1 MLTET
6 EWITDTDL
14 ILYVIKIFLISIATY
29 FTSIKMVNLKLDKN
43 LSKKRL
49 MTAIIF
55 IIGTC
60 LICMLVKTK
69 IEFNSVI
76 LLITFS
82 LSTLFCLNTKSGMG
96 YSLIVNAFSLSINY
110 CIYCLSAI
118 LGFII
123 FKIMKIENIYFNFIL
138 IIIIYFLLLNT
149 ILKIKKIKYGI
160 TFLKEKRKDN
170 FFDILILNISII
182 LLFSFVTFINLD
194 VNIMG
199 NIFIALIIFSIIMFI
214 TIKKSLQLYYKQK
227 LQQKELEETKE
238 ELEKAKKEISEL
250 EKENLNFSKKS
261 HSIAHK
267 QKALEY
273 KLNQLLLTN
282 EIAEEIDIK
291 DRIKEISKQ
300 IQNEDTTI
308 ELTKTNIE
316 EIDDMLKY
324 MQSECKK
331 NKINFELQV
340 NGNIHHMINKYI
352 AKENLEILLADHIKN
367 AIIAINHSENI
378 NRSILVKLGLIDGIY
393 SIYIYDTGIEFEIK
407 TLQNLGQVPSTTHA
421 DNGGTGMGFMNTFD
435 TLNKYKAS
443 IIINE
448 YGKPSKDNYTKYIAI
463 KFDNKNEYKITSYR
477 SEEIEK
483 QLKKDNKITI
493 FNNLK
498 N

>member
-1 MLTET
+1 MNNINEIAINSFILNLLKMMLINFFTYFYT
-6 EWITDTDL
+6 
-14 ILYVIKIFLISIATY
+14 IKITNKICVQINNYKIYILLIINSAI
-29 FTSIKMVNLKLDKN
+29 
-43 LSKKRL
+43 
-49 MTAIIF
+49 TAIIYNSSDYMNGIMIMILGLTILFSKTTKSSITYSILSTVIGMGITYIIYFIAILISF
-55 IIGTC
+55 IISKLFDIQNYYINFSIIAITC
-60 LICMLVKTK
+60 LIETY
-69 IEFNSVI
+69 IFNRIKKFKYGFSFLKSNLADGYIDVLILNLSVI
-76 LLITFS
+76 I
-82 LSTLFCLNTKSGMG
+82 LFCF
-96 YSLIVNAFSLSINY
+96 LIFSN
-110 CIYCLSAI
+110 
-118 LGFII
+118 FEII
-123 FKIMKIENIYFNFIL
+123 KI
-138 IIIIYFLLLNT
+138 
-149 ILKIKKIKYGI
+149 
-160 TFLKEKRKDN
+160 DN
-170 FFDILILNISII
+170 FFCA
-182 LLFSFVTFINLD
+182 F
-194 VNIMG
+194 
-199 NIFIALIIFSIIMFI
+199 IIFSIIMFI
-214 TIKKSLQLYYKQK
+214 TIQKSLQLYYKQK

-238 ELEKAKKEISEL
+238 ELEKAKKEIAEL
-250 EKENLNFSKKS
+250 EQENLNFSKKS

-273 KLNQLLLTN
+273 KLDQLLLNN

-331 NKINFELQV
+331 NKIKFELQV
-340 NGNIHHMINKYI
+340 NGNIHHMVNKFI

-483 QLKKDNKITI
+483 QLKKDIKITI
-493 FNNLK
+493 LNNLK

>member
-1 MLTET
+1 MQEN
-6 EWITDTDL
+6 EWIGNTNL
-14 ILYVIKIFLISIATY
+14 IVFILKFIVISICA
-29 FTSIKMVNLKLDKN
+29 FLTSIKILGEKADK
-43 LSKKRL
+43 KE
-49 MTAIIF
+49 MIIV
-55 IIGTC
+55 IIGMFITSI
-60 LICMLVKTK
+60 ICYMIKMKVNYSS
-69 IEFNSVI
+69 II
-76 LLITFS
+76 ICIIFS
-82 LSTLFCLNTKSGMG
+82 LSLIFSRLTESGIG
-96 YSLIVNAFSLSINY
+96 YSIIINGLSLSINY
-110 CIYCLSAI
+110 CIYLISLIIDFI
-118 LGFII
+118 LYKVIEINSEYINFII
-123 FKIMKIENIYFNFIL
+123 IFIIY
-138 IIIIYFLLLNT
+138 IIILNK
-149 ILKIKKIKYGI
+149 ILKLKKIKYGI
-160 TFLKEKRKDN
+160 N
-170 FFDILILNISII
+170 FFKENKNNNLFDIIVSNISMII
-182 LLFSFVTFINLD
+182 IFSFIAFINSDIPIKGNTFI
-194 VNIMG
+194 
-199 NIFIALIIFSIIMFI
+199 FLIIFSIIMFI
-214 TIKKSLQLYYKQK
+214 TIQKSLQLYYKQK

-238 ELEKAKKEISEL
+238 ELEKAKHEISEL

-273 KLNQLLLTN
+273 KLNQLLLNN

-324 MQSECKK
+324 MQSECEK

-340 NGNIHHMINKYI
+340 NGNIHHMVNKFI

-367 AIIAINHSENI
+367 AIIAINYSENI
-378 NRSILVKLGLIDGIY
+378 NRSILVKLGLIDGLY

-407 TLQNLGQVPSTTHA
+407 TLKNLGQVPSTTHA

-463 KFDNKNEYKITSYR
+463 KFDNKNEYKISSYR
-477 SEEIEK
+477 AEEIEK
-483 QLKKDNKITI
+483 KVKENSNMII
-493 FNNLK
+493 ENV
-498 N
+498 

>member
-1 MLTET
+1 MLTEI

-29 FTSIKMVNLKLDKN
+29 FTSIKMINLKLDKS

-60 LICMLVKTK
+60 LICMFVKTK

-96 YSLIVNAFSLSINY
+96 YSIIINTLSLSINY

-149 ILKIKKIKYGI
+149 ILTIKKIKYGI

-199 NIFIALIIFSIIMFI
+199 NTFVALIIFSIIMFI
-214 TIKKSLQLYYKQK
+214 TIQKSLQLYYKQK

-238 ELEKAKKEISEL
+238 ELEKAKQEIDEL

-273 KLNQLLLTN
+273 KLDQLLLNN
-282 EIAEEIDIK
+282 EIAEELDIK

-300 IQNEDTTI
+300 IQNEETTI

-324 MQSECKK
+324 MQSECEK

-340 NGNIHHMINKYI
+340 NGNIHHMINKFI

-367 AIIAINHSENI
+367 AIIAINYSENI
-378 NRSILVKLGLIDGIY
+378 NKSILVKLGLIDGFY
-393 SIYIYDTGIEFEIK
+393 SIYIYDTGIEFEVK
-407 TLQNLGQVPSTTHA
+407 TLLNLGQVPSTTHA

-463 KFDNKNEYKITSYR
+463 KFDNKNEYKINSYR

-483 QLKKDNKITI
+483 QLKENSNITI
-493 FNNLK
+493 LK
-498 N
+498 NEKN

>member
-1 MLTET
+1 MPIQT
-6 EWITDTDL
+6 EWIQDTNL
-14 ILYVIKIFLISIATY
+14 IVYIIKIFIISIYTY
-29 FTSIKMVNLKLDKN
+29 FTSLRILNIKLN
-43 LSKKRL
+43 KKTFFTIL
-49 MTAIIF
+49 TGITI
-55 IIGTC
+55 TC
-60 LICMLVKTK
+60 LLCTIMKTR
-69 IEFNSVI
+69 ISFNSVI

-82 LSTLFCLNTKSGMG
+82 ISIIFSINTKNGIG
-96 YSLIVNAFSLSINY
+96 YSIMINALSVSINY
-110 CIYCLSAI
+110 CVYCISTI
-118 LGFII
+118 LGFLFYSII
-123 FKIMKIENIYFNFIL
+123 KLESIYMNFIV
-138 IIIIYFLLLNT
+138 IMIIYT
-149 ILKIKKIKYGI
+149 IILSGIFKIKKIKYGI
-160 TFLKEKRKDN
+160 NFLIKNRTNK
-170 FFDILILNISII
+170 FLDILILNISMIV
-182 LLFSFVTFINLD
+182 LFSFMILINLD
-194 VNIMG
+194 IQLKRNT
-199 NIFIALIIFSIIMFI
+199 FIVVILFSIIMFI
-214 TIKKSLQLYYKQK
+214 TIQKSLQLYYKQK
-227 LQQKELEETKE
+227 LQQKELEETKQ
-238 ELEKAKKEISEL
+238 ELEKAKKEITEL
-250 EKENLNFSKKS
+250 GQENLNFSKKS

-273 KLNQLLLTN
+273 KLSQLLLNN

-291 DRIKEISKQ
+291 DKIKEISQQ

-340 NGNIHHMINKYI
+340 NGNIHHMVNKFI
-352 AKENLEILLADHIKN
+352 ARENLEILLADHIKN
-367 AIIAINHSENI
+367 AIIAINYSENI
-378 NRSILVKLGLIDGIY
+378 NRSILVKLGLIDGVY

-421 DNGGTGMGFMNTFD
+421 DNGGTGMGFMNTFE

-477 SEEIEK
+477 SEEIKK
-483 QLKKDNKITI
+483 QLKKDNRITI
-493 FNNLK
+493 LNNLK

>member
-1 MLTET
+1 MATN
-6 EWITDTDL
+6 EWIGNTNL
-14 ILYVIKIFLISIATY
+14 LVYIIKFVIIAFCTY
-29 FTSIKMVNLKLDKN
+29 ITSIKLLGTKINKKEIII
-43 LSKKRL
+43 LSIGIFI
-49 MTAIIF
+49 TAIICSILKMTVDYSN
-55 IIGTC
+55 IIIC
-60 LICMLVKTK
+60 LI
-69 IEFNSVI
+69 
-76 LLITFS
+76 FS
-82 LSTLFCLNTKSGMG
+82 LSVIFSKLTKSGMG
-96 YSLIVNAFSLSINY
+96 YSIMINGLSLSINY
-110 CIYCLSAI
+110 FIYLISLIIDFI
-118 LGFII
+118 LYKVIKISSEYINFII
-123 FKIMKIENIYFNFIL
+123 IFTIY
-138 IIIIYFLLLNT
+138 IILLNI
-149 ILKIKKIKYGI
+149 ILKFKKIKYGI
-160 TFLKEKRKDN
+160 NFIKGNTNNN
-170 FFDILILNISII
+170 FFDILILNISMII
-182 LLFSFVTFINLD
+182 LFFFITFINLD
-194 VNIMG
+194 TQFRVNT
-199 NIFIALIIFSIIMFI
+199 FIALMIFFIIMFI
-214 TIKKSLQLYYKQK
+214 TIQKSLQLYYKQK

-238 ELEKAKKEISEL
+238 ELEKAKKEITEL
-250 EKENLNFSKKS
+250 EQENLNFSKKS

-273 KLNQLLLTN
+273 KLDQLLLNN

-291 DRIKEISKQ
+291 DKIKEISKQ

-340 NGNIHHMINKYI
+340 NGNIHHMVNKFV
-352 AKENLEILLADHIKN
+352 AKENLGILLADHIKN

-483 QLKKDNKITI
+483 QLKKDIKITI
-493 FNNLK
+493 LNNLK

>member
-1 MLTET
+1 MLEY
-6 EWITDTDL
+6 ITDNPEINT
-14 ILYVIKIFLISIATY
+14 IIYCIKINLIGIFTYLTSLKIIDKKWQSKIKNIIMIIPVSIICGI
-29 FTSIKMVNLKLDKN
+29 IKDNFNYLYNIMLLDLL
-43 LSKKRL
+43 LS
-49 MTAIIF
+49 IIF
-55 IIGTC
+55 S
-60 LICMLVKTK
+60 KTSNNN
-69 IEFNSVI
+69 I
-76 LLITFS
+76 
-82 LSTLFCLNTKSGMG
+82 G
-96 YSLIVNAFSLSINY
+96 YSIIITTFSLSINFILY
-110 CIYCLSAI
+110 FISTILSFFPIAIININDDVITFVCI
-118 LGFII
+118 II
-123 FKIMKIENIYFNFIL
+123 FYLIL
-138 IIIIYFLLLNT
+138 ILSVNK
-149 ILKIKKIKYGI
+149 LKRLKNGI
-160 TFLKEKRKDN
+160 NFLKKNIQNDYI
-170 FFDILILNISII
+170 DILILTISVII
-182 LLFSFVTFINLD
+182 IFCTIIISNYND
-194 VNIMG
+194 VITSSVG
-199 NIFIALIIFSIIMFI
+199 IALIIFSVIMFI
-214 TIKKSLQLYYKQK
+214 TIQKSLQLYYKQK

-238 ELEKAKKEISEL
+238 ELEKAKKEITEL
-250 EKENLNFSKKS
+250 EQENLNFSKKS

-273 KLNQLLLTN
+273 KLDQLLLNN

-291 DRIKEISKQ
+291 DKIKEISKQ

-340 NGNIHHMINKYI
+340 NGNIHHMVNKFV

-367 AIIAINHSENI
+367 AIIAINYSENI

-448 YGKPSKDNYTKYIAI
+448 YGKPSEDSYTKYIAI

>member
-1 MLTET
+1 MPVQTEV
-6 EWITDTDL
+6 ITNTDIIIYFMKL
-14 ILYVIKIFLISIATY
+14 IFISLCTY
-29 FTSIKMVNLKLDKN
+29 FTSIKILNVKVD
-43 LSKKRL
+43 R
-49 MTAIIF
+49 AIIASTLLWNIF
-55 IIGTC
+55 TSIIST
-60 LICMLVKTK
+60 IIQVNVS
-69 IEFNSVI
+69 FSSVI
-76 LLITFS
+76 LFMIFSISIIFSIT
-82 LSTLFCLNTKSGMG
+82 TKSGMG
-96 YSLIVNAFSLSINY
+96 YSIIINAISLSINY
-110 CIYCLSAI
+110 CIYGLSTI

-123 FKIMKIENIYFNFIL
+123 YSILKIQNIYINL
-138 IIIIYFLLLNT
+138 IIIMSIYILILN
-149 ILKIKKIKYGI
+149 IVLKIKKVKYGI
-160 TFLKEKRKDN
+160 TFLKEKRHDN

-182 LLFSFVTFINLD
+182 ILFSFIMFINLD
-194 VNIMG
+194 TQFMG
-199 NIFIALIIFSIIMFI
+199 KTFVALIIFSIIMFI
-214 TIKKSLQLYYKQK
+214 TIQKSLQLYYKQK

-238 ELEKAKKEISEL
+238 ELEKAKQEIDEL

-273 KLNQLLLTN
+273 KLDQLLLNN
-282 EIAEEIDIK
+282 EIAEELDIK

-324 MQSECKK
+324 MQSKCEK
-331 NKINFELQV
+331 NKINFELQI
-340 NGNIHHMINKYI
+340 NGNIHHMVNKFI

-367 AIIAINHSENI
+367 AIIAINYSENI
-378 NRSILVKLGLIDGIY
+378 NKSILVKLGLIDGFY

-407 TLQNLGQVPSTTHA
+407 TLLNLGQVPSTTHA

-448 YGKPSKDNYTKYIAI
+448 YGKPSKDNYTKYMAI

-477 SEEIEK
+477 SKEIE
-483 QLKKDNKITI
+483 QQVKKDNKLTI
-493 FNNLK
+493 LNNE
-498 N
+498 NN

>member
-1 MLTET
+1 MLTEI

-29 FTSIKMVNLKLDKN
+29 FTSIKMINLKLDKS

-60 LICMLVKTK
+60 LICMFVKTK

-96 YSLIVNAFSLSINY
+96 YSIIINTLSLSINY

-199 NIFIALIIFSIIMFI
+199 NTFVALIIFSIIMFI
-214 TIKKSLQLYYKQK
+214 TIQKSLQLYYKQK
-227 LQQKELEETKE
+227 LQRKELEETKE
-238 ELEKAKKEISEL
+238 ELEKAKQEIDEL

-273 KLNQLLLTN
+273 KLDQLLLNN
-282 EIAEEIDIK
+282 EIAEELDIK

-300 IQNEDTTI
+300 IQNEETTI

-324 MQSECKK
+324 MQSECEK
-331 NKINFELQV
+331 NKINFELQI
-340 NGNIHHMINKYI
+340 NGNIHHMVNKFI
-352 AKENLEILLADHIKN
+352 TKENLEILLADHIKN
-367 AIIAINHSENI
+367 AIIAINYSENI
-378 NRSILVKLGLIDGIY
+378 NKSILVKLGLIDGFY
-393 SIYIYDTGIEFEIK
+393 SIYIYDTGIEFEVK
-407 TLQNLGQVPSTTHA
+407 TLLNLGQVPSTTHA

-448 YGKPSKDNYTKYIAI
+448 YGKPSKDNYTKYMAI

-477 SEEIEK
+477 SKEIE
-483 QLKKDNKITI
+483 QQVKKDNKITI
-493 FNNLK
+493 LNNE
-498 N
+498 NN

>member
-1 MLTET
+1 MPIQS
-6 EWITDTDL
+6 EWIQNIDL
-14 ILYVIKIFLISIATY
+14 ILYGIKIFFISIYTY
-29 FTSIKMVNLKLDKN
+29 FTSLKILHIKFNLKLN
-43 LSKKRL
+43 TVL
-49 MTAIIF
+49 
-55 IIGTC
+55 GTLIWTC
-60 LICMLVKTK
+60 AICMICMFLK
-69 IEFNSVI
+69 INVDFNSVI
-76 LLITFS
+76 LCIIFCTSINFS
-82 LSTLFCLNTKSGMG
+82 VNTKSGMG
-96 YSLIVNAFSLSINY
+96 YSIIVNAISLSINY
-110 CIYCLSAI
+110 CIYSLSAI

-123 FKIMKIENIYFNFIL
+123 YSILEIENIYINFI
-138 IIIIYFLLLNT
+138 IIMIIYGLILNI

-160 TFLKEKRKDN
+160 TFLKEKRNDN
-170 FFDILILNISII
+170 FFDILILNISMII
-182 LLFSFVTFINLD
+182 LFSFITFINID
-194 VNIMG
+194 MQFKG
-199 NIFIALIIFSIIMFI
+199 NTFVALIIFSIIMFI
-214 TIKKSLQLYYKQK
+214 TIQKSLQLYYKQK

-238 ELEKAKKEISEL
+238 ELEKAKQEITEL
-250 EKENLNFSKKS
+250 EQENLNFSKKS

-273 KLNQLLLTN
+273 KLNQLLLNN

-324 MQSECKK
+324 MQSECEK

-340 NGNIHHMINKYI
+340 NGNIHHMVNKFI

-367 AIIAINHSENI
+367 AIIAINYSENI
-378 NRSILVKLGLIDGIY
+378 NRSILVKLGLVDGLY

-407 TLQNLGQVPSTTHA
+407 TLQNLGQTPSTTHA

-448 YGKPSKDNYTKYIAI
+448 YGKPSEDNYTKYIAI
-463 KFDNKNEYKITSYR
+463 KFDNKNEYKISSYR

-483 QLKKDNKITI
+483 QVKENSNMII
-493 FNNLK
+493 ENV
-498 N
+498 